1 MPRIL
6 AATLAAP
13 LAAPLAAIATRLRAA
28 VCLGIGLLLLA
39 APLQARTLQARIA
52 KVTTPVATLTGVRV
66 RLDWP
71 ESSRQGELRLQAETA
86 HAPDLGYRWRRLD
99 WRCPLQRDGQG
110 GWACDGPIRAAQGAP
125 LRLSLA
131 IQPAG
136 TDAALAQGDARLRLQ
151 RIAATPDLSTIELT
165 RVPAAWAQALL
176 HAAWDDAVLTAGSL
190 DGRIEV
196 RTPKDRP
203 LQVAGT
209 LAADGLALQNG
220 DASLVAED
228 LDGRFGFD
236 YRKPIG
242 STLVSVQ
249 GELRGGAFLA
259 GNTFVSLPQTPVDVQ
274 VDALGRA
281 GQGWQLP
288 RFEWRDGDALHAQ
301 GSARFGADAS
311 LRQLVLETRSTD
323 LAPVAERYLSGQ
335 LALSGLSGV
344 QLDGGAGLRLSL
356 EDGALSRAD
365 LQLDGVALRD
375 PDARFSFEALDGQVR
390 YLTRGQADSAIAWR
404 GGRLYG
410 LEFGAGRLP
419 LRSRDGEI
427 ATRAAVTVP
436 MMGGTLRFDDLRI
449 RPPGNGQGLDL
460 RFGLDLDAI
469 DFGRVSQAIGLPDFQ
484 GELSGHIP
492 RARYADERLVFDGGL
507 SMSLFDGHVQFSA
520 LSLERPFGTAP
531 SLNADIAFD
540 DLDLLRLTEVLD
552 FGSIRGRLDG
562 RIDGLRLVGWTPVA
576 FDAVLHS
583 DADAARRSGER
594 QRISQRAVQNISS
607 VGDASFASTLQGRLI
622 ALFDDFGYARIG
634 IGCRLANEVCRMSGI
649 AGARGG
655 GSGSAGFTIV
665 QGSGLP
671 RLDVVGH
678 NRDVDWPTLVE
689 RLAAVGKGD
698 TKPVFD

>member
-1 MPRIL
+1 VTQ
-6 AATLAAP
+6 AAT
-13 LAAPLAAIATRLRAA
+13 ATRLRAA
-28 VCLGIGLLLLA
+28 ACLAVGLLALA

-52 KVTTPVATLTGVRV
+52 KVTSPVATLTGVRV
-66 RLDWP
+66 RLHWP
-71 ESSRQGELRLQAETA
+71 DSAARGELRLQAETA
-86 HAPDLGYRWRRLD
+86 DAPDLGYRWHHLD

-110 GWACDGPIRAAQGAP
+110 GWRCDGQIRAAQGAA

-131 IQPAG
+131 IEPAG
-136 TDAALAQGDARLRLQ
+136 TDATLAHGDARLRLR

-176 HAAWDDAVLTAGSL
+176 RAAWGDAALTAGTL
-190 DGRIEV
+190 DGHIEV
-196 RTPKDRP
+196 HTPEDRP
-203 LQVAGT
+203 LRVVGT
-209 LAADGLALQNG
+209 LAPDGLALQNA
-220 DASLVAED
+220 DASIVAED
-228 LDGRFGFD
+228 LDGRFDFD
-236 YRKPIG
+236 YRKPAG
-242 STLVSVQ
+242 GALVSVQ

-259 GNTFVSLPQTPVDVQ
+259 GDTFVSLPQTPVDVQ
-274 VDALGRA
+274 VDALGRD
-281 GQGWQLP
+281 GQGWELP
-288 RFEWRDGDALHAQ
+288 RFEWRDGDALIAE
-301 GSARFGADAS
+301 GSARFGEDAS
-311 LRQLVLETRSTD
+311 LQQLVLDARSAD
-323 LAPVAERYLSGQ
+323 LAPVAERYLTGQ

-344 QLDGGAGLRLSL
+344 QLEGSAGLWLSL
-356 EDGALSRAD
+356 EDGALARAD

-375 PDARFSFEALDGQVR
+375 PDARFSFEALGGRVR
-390 YLTRGQADSAIAWR
+390 HVARGQADSAIAWR

-419 LRSRDGEI
+419 LRSRDGEL
-427 ATRAAVTVP
+427 AARAAITVP

-460 RFGLDLDAI
+460 RFGLGLDRI
-469 DFGRVSQAIGLPDFQ
+469 DFGRVSQAVGLPDFQ

-492 RARYADERLVFDGGL
+492 SARYADERLAFDGGL

-520 LSLERPFGTAP
+520 LALERPFGTAP

-540 DLDLLRLTEVLD
+540 DLDLRRLTEVLD
-552 FGSIRGRLDG
+552 FGSIHGRLDG
-562 RIDGLRLVGWTPVA
+562 RIDGLRLVDWTPVA
-576 FDAVLHS
+576 FDAVLRS
-583 DADAARRSGER
+583 DVEAARRHGER

-607 VGDASFASTLQGRLI
+607 VGDASFATSLQGRLI

-634 IGCRLANEVCRMSGI
+634 IGCRLANEVCRMSGV
-649 AGARGG
+649 AGARGE
-655 GSGSAGFTIV
+655 GSASAGFTIV
-665 QGSGLP
+665 QGKGLP